1 MLDNNPTLD
10 KKISPLI
17 EGQVP
22 DFIQA
27 DHDRFVQF
35 VKSYYKFLESA
46 ELKLE
51 LNIDSLIGEENSTN
65 YILMEKR
72 SYSWDEDRGEKIVL
86 EEGAGSTGKFF
97 SGETV
102 TGQTSKAAARCLIE
116 DTSNERIFI
125 SANQRFLEGETIIGT
140 NSGAQATIVS
150 YTPNPVQNIQQLLE
164 YSSPDNTLD
173 ILLDNFRKMFM
184 SVIPSTVASNLSKR
198 KLIKAIRDLYTAKGT
213 SEGHKFF
220 LRLLLDEEANIVYP
234 EKFMMRVS
242 GGDWNTPQ
250 TLRTTNGGFPADRD
264 ITEFLG
270 QTATGITS
278 GATVVLVAGEVR
290 KFNTNNV
297 DENFWEYEID
307 PNTINGTFITGEQ
320 VKVVSKINDYIYKFT
335 LANRVVDVNVQ
346 NGGILYGTND
356 AVSSDDLFA
365 NAFDGFTV
373 SSVGLG
379 SVSDVVIDDAGTGY
393 AEGDNLVF
401 NSGGQSNT
409 ASAVAKVSVISG
421 MLRLE
426 DGTAFNSGTDGGQI
440 LVESGEDVTIE
451 RTDVSL
457 ETGTTGFDSTSPYNR
472 IILESSVG
480 IGSSAD
486 SLIYENELDTISVPL
501 TSSDYKDGI
510 VLEPDTTSGDS
521 DHKGIRKIN
530 FINGGAGYSALPA
543 VTVTSTGGSGAK
555 IIADTNNIG
564 SVKDID
570 ISLSTGLP
578 NDSPSKQI
586 FPRVHAIVKNIT
598 GTISVN
604 NTITSGGTGTIKNFD
619 PDKQIVSIQP
629 TISPNSSII
638 METGSDILLEDG
650 GSTILENS
658 YHKGQTG
665 TITTSNGATAEI
677 VNINPA
683 DATTTL
689 GMFSNKIGKYP
700 IDGLSTLG
708 EAKVRIQDSRYYQQF
723 SYEVQVGAGLSEYI
737 NELRKAVHP
746 SGFNVF
752 GKVTIASTV
761 AAGINVITGK
771 DAPGYTGDDTFTPEL
786 ASLFTRVF
794 DNRLVS
800 RRLGT
805 TDDGT
810 SVNFTNLEEGLTQ
823 NGTVNDGQIITTGSA
838 ASDITV
844 TERAQSIVLAAE
856 MDLPSSFTQA
866 SCIWEVGATGVGSW
880 IGISKQN
887 GNYFLRIRAGTGT
900 AGLDNPTASLAI
912 AQVAVSSLPQY
923 FDGNTHTLVW
933 DITMNLGRVRI
944 FIDGQLVAEGTT
956 SDGSSMPALG
966 MAGGAEGKFGEGQGD
981 PVAGGTTVV
990 GDSQF
995 QSAAAFTG
1003 TIRSTLRM
1011 YKGGQVIT
1019 ADISQQT
1026 SKVTGLDDDDIL
1038 TNTSI
1043 GFKANK
1049 RDLTLSKNTKVT
1061 FGKLAPNLPNNNA
1074 LQILNRFP
1082 FLTRSGRVDLETQ
1095 THEDQASITFDSA
1108 FPTPPGETTITFD
1121 SLTTTFDAGP
1131 GTARGVIAIDS
1142 ILSDLS
1148 ATIVNLAGSSTSIG
1162 QSNNSQGDSI
1172 LLEDGADT
1180 SSGAVLSQIGSIV
1193 FTDIFQYHSVKQE
1206 NDLDSVLL
1214 EDGDDIILED
1224 GLQLTERLDFPPSVY
1239 TDLKE
1244 KAFTY
1249 PSVINI
1255 S

>member
-1 MLDNNPTLD
+1 MLDNSPILD
-10 KKISPLI
+10 RKISPLI

-27 DHDRFVQF
+27 EHNLFVQF

-51 LNIDSLIGEENSTN
+51 LNLDSLIGEENSVN

-72 SYSWDEDRGEKIVL
+72 SLSQDEDRGEKIIL
-86 EEGAGSTGKFF
+86 ESGVGSTGKFEN
-97 SGETV
+97 GETI
-102 TGQTSKAAARCLIE
+102 TGQTSKATATCHVE
-116 DTSNERIFI
+116 DTSNGRIFI
-125 SANQRFLEGETIIGT
+125 SANQKFIEGETIIGSRT
-140 NSGAQATIVS
+140 QSQATIIS

-220 LRLLLDEEANIVYP
+220 LRLLLDEEASIVYP

-264 ITEFLG
+264 ITEFIG
-270 QTATGITS
+270 QTATGVTS
-278 GATVVLVAGEVR
+278 GATIVLVAGEVR

-307 PNTINGTFITGEQ
+307 PNTITGTFVTGEQ
-320 VKVVSKINDYIYKFT
+320 VRVVSKTNDYIYKFT
-335 LANRVVDVNVQ
+335 LANRILDINVQ
-346 NGGILYGTND
+346 DGGILYSNND
-356 AVSSDDLFA
+356 SVSSDDLFA
-365 NAFDGFTV
+365 NAFNGFTV
-373 SSVGLG
+373 SSAGVG

-401 NSGGQSNT
+401 NSSGQSNI
-409 ASAVAKVSVISG
+409 ASAVAKVSVVSG
-421 MLRLE
+421 MLTLE
-426 DGTAFNSGTDGGQI
+426 DGNQI
-440 LVESGEDVTIE
+440 LVESGEDATIE
-451 RTDVSL
+451 RTDISL

-486 SLIYENELDTISVPL
+486 SLVYESELNTISVPL
-501 TSSDYKDGI
+501 PSSNYKDGI
-510 VLEPDTTSGDS
+510 ILEPETTSGDS

-530 FINGGAGYSALPA
+530 FINGGAGYTALPA

-555 IIADTNNIG
+555 IIANTNNIG
-564 SVKDID
+564 SIRDIG
-570 ISLSTGLP
+570 ISLSTGIA
-578 NDSPSKQI
+578 NDSDNKQI
-586 FPRVHAIVKNIT
+586 LPRVHAIVKNIT
-598 GTISVN
+598 GTVSVN
-604 NTITSGGTGTIKNFD
+604 NTITSGGEGTIKNFD
-619 PDKQIVSIQP
+619 TTKQIISIQP
-629 TISPNSSII
+629 TVSPNSSIT

-650 GSTILENS
+650 GSIILENS

-683 DATTTL
+683 DATTVL
-689 GMFSNKIGKYP
+689 GMFSNKVGAYP
-700 IDGLSTLG
+700 IDKLSTIG

-723 SYEVQVGAGLSEYI
+723 SYEVQVGAGLSQYI

-752 GKVTIASTV
+752 GKVTIAAKV

-805 TDDGT
+805 VDDGT
-810 SVNFTNLEEGLTQ
+810 SINFTNLEEGLTQ
-823 NGTVNDGQIITTGSA
+823 NGTVADQQIITTGNA
-838 ASDITV
+838 ASDITSA
-844 TERAQSIVLAAE
+844 ERAQNIVLAAE

-866 SCIWEVGATGVGSW
+866 SCIWECGGNVVGSW
-880 IGISKQN
+880 FGISKQN
-887 GNYFLRIRAGTGT
+887 GEYFLRLRAGDGSGSSNIPNTT
-900 AGLDNPTASLAI
+900 LAI

-933 DITMNLGRVRI
+933 DITINPGRTRI

-956 SDGSSMPALG
+956 TDGTSLPG
-966 MAGGAEGKFGEGQGD
+966 NGFAGGANGKFGSFED
-981 PVAGGTTVV
+981 AVAGNDTVS
-990 GDSQF
+990 GSTQF
-995 QSAAAFTG
+995 QARVAFDG
-1003 TIRSTLRM
+1003 TIRSSLRM
-1011 YKGGQVIT
+1011 Y
-1019 ADISQQT
+1019 
-1026 SKVTGLDDDDIL
+1026 
-1038 TNTSI
+1038 
-1043 GFKANK
+1043 
-1049 RDLTLSKNTKVT
+1049 LS
-1061 FGKLAPNLPNNNA
+1061 L
-1074 LQILNRFP
+1074 I
-1082 FLTRSGRVDLETQ
+1082 
-1095 THEDQASITFDSA
+1095 HI
-1108 FPTPPGETTITFD
+1108 
-1121 SLTTTFDAGP
+1121 
-1131 GTARGVIAIDS
+1131 
-1142 ILSDLS
+1142 
-1148 ATIVNLAGSSTSIG
+1148 
-1162 QSNNSQGDSI
+1162 
-1172 LLEDGADT
+1172 
-1180 SSGAVLSQIGSIV
+1180 
-1193 FTDIFQYHSVKQE
+1193 
-1206 NDLDSVLL
+1206 
-1214 EDGDDIILED
+1214 
-1224 GLQLTERLDFPPSVY
+1224 
-1239 TDLKE
+1239 
-1244 KAFTY
+1244 
-1249 PSVINI
+1249 
-1255 S
+1255 

>member
-27 DHDRFVQF
+27 NHDRFVQF
-35 VKSYYKFLESA
+35 VKSYYQFLESA

-72 SYSWDEDRGEKIVL
+72 SYSWDEDRGEKIIL

-102 TGQTSKAAARCLIE
+102 TGQTSKARARCLVE
-116 DTSNERIFI
+116 DTSNGRIFI
-125 SANQRFLEGETIIGT
+125 SANQRFLEGETIIGR
-140 NSGAQATIVS
+140 NSGAQATITS

-220 LRLLLDEEANIVYP
+220 LRLLLDEESNIVYP

-264 ITEFLG
+264 INEFLG

-307 PNTINGTFITGEQ
+307 PNTINGTFVTGEQ
-320 VKVVSKINDYIYKFT
+320 VRVVSKTNDYIYKFT

-346 NGGILYGTND
+346 NGGILYDTND

-365 NAFDGFTV
+365 NAFNGFTV

-409 ASAVAKVSVISG
+409 ASAVAKVSVVSG

-440 LVESGEDVTIE
+440 LVESGEDVTVE
-451 RTDVSL
+451 KTDISL

-486 SLIYENELDTISVPL
+486 SLVYESKLNTISNPL
-501 TSSDYKDGI
+501 TSSNYQDGI
-510 VLEPDTTSGDS
+510 ILEPDTTSGDS

-530 FINGGAGYSALPA
+530 FINGGAGYSNLPT

-555 IIADTNNIG
+555 IIANTNNIG

-570 ISLSTGLP
+570 ISLSTGLL

-619 PDKQIVSIQP
+619 SVKQIISIQP

-650 GSTILENS
+650 GSTILETS

-683 DATTTL
+683 DATTVL
-689 GMFSNKIGKYP
+689 GMFSNKVGKYP

-794 DNRLVS
+794 DNFLVS

-805 TDDGT
+805 VDDGT
-810 SVNFTNLEEGLTQ
+810 SLNFVNLEEGLIQ
-823 NGTVNDGQIITTGSA
+823 NGTVANGQLIGNA
-838 ASDITV
+838 PENLNDITN
-844 TERAQSIVLAAE
+844 TQRGQNIVYAAE
-856 MDLPSSFTQA
+856 MDLPSSFSQA
-866 SCIWEVGATGVGSW
+866 ELIFEVGGTGTGSFF
-880 IGISKQN
+880 GISQQS
-887 GNYFLRIRAGTGT
+887 GNYFLRFRAGDGT
-900 AGLDNPTASLAI
+900 EGNNTANTNLAI
-912 AQVAVSSLPQY
+912 AQVAVSTLPQF
-923 FDGNTHTLVW
+923 FDGNTHTLLWGV
-933 DITMNLGRVRI
+933 DISAGKVQI
-944 FIDGQLVAEGTT
+944 YIDGTLVAEGTT
-956 SDGSSMPALG
+956 SDGSSLTNF
-966 MAGGAEGKFGEGQGD
+966 AGGAGGGFGIANGTS
-981 PVAGGTTVV
+981 AGGSTVS
-990 GDSQF
+990 GDTQF
-995 QSAAAFTG
+995 QSETVFSG
-1003 TIRSTLRM
+1003 TIRSSLRM
-1011 YKGGQVIT
+1011 YKGSTPLTLT
-1019 ADISQQT
+1019 ANIGKIKTKAFSQQT
-1026 SKVTGLDDDDIL
+1026 SKITALDDDDIL
-1038 TNTSI
+1038 TNTDI
-1043 GFKANK
+1043 GFNANK
-1049 RDLTLSKNTKVT
+1049 RDLTLSKTTKVT
-1061 FGKLAPNLPNNNA
+1061 FGKLAPNFPNNNA

-1082 FLTRSGRVDLETQ
+1082 FLTRSGRVDLEPQ
-1095 THEDQASITFDSA
+1095 THEDQVSVTFDS
-1108 FPTPPGETTITFD
+1108 TSTTFD
-1121 SLTTTFDAGP
+1121 STTTTFDVGP
-1131 GTARGVIAIDS
+1131 GAARGVIAIDS
-1142 ILSDLS
+1142 ILSNLS
-1148 ATIVNLAGSSTSIG
+1148 ATIVNLAGSSASIG

-1180 SSGAVLSQIGSIV
+1180 SSGASLSQIGSIV

-1206 NDLDSVLL
+1206 NDIDSVLL
-1214 EDGDDIILED
+1214 EDEDEIILED
-1224 GLQLTERLDFPPSVY
+1224 GLQLTERFDFPSSVY
-1239 TDLKE
+1239 TDPRE
-1244 KAFTY
+1244 KVITY